1 MNFDVKKFIERESG
15 KLRKKVGEERAIVA
29 TSGGVDSTACAV
41 LAHRVLGNK
50 LKVIFIDDGLMRQ
63 DEGKSI
69 KALLNKNGI
78 NLLILNKQRQF
89 FTSLK
94 GLIDPEE
101 KRKAFRDMFYKV
113 LGRAIKEWR
122 TKFLIQGTIAAD
134 IVETKKKIKTQ
145 HNVLSQ
151 IKIDP
156 SKYGL
161 EIIEPLK
168 TIYKPEVRLVAKALG
183 LPAQI
188 YKRMPFPG
196 PGLLCR
202 IVGEV
207 TPQRVKIVREA
218 TQIVEKHLKPL
229 RPFQAFAVLLSD
241 KATGIS
247 KGKRLLGDI
256 IVIRSVESEKAL
268 KAKPT
273 QIPYSILNKLQ
284 KEITKNIPSV
294 VKILYDLTPKPPS
307 TIEYI

>member
-1 MNFDVKKFIERESG
+1 VNFDVKKFIERESG
-15 KLRKKVGEERAIVA
+15 KLRKKVGGERAIVA

-50 LKVIFIDDGLMRQ
+50 LKVVFIEDGLMRQ
-63 DEGKSI
+63 DEGKSV
-69 KALLNKNGI
+69 KALLKKKGI
-78 NLLILNKQRQF
+78 NLIILNKQREF
-89 FTSLK
+89 FSSLK

-101 KRKAFRDMFYKV
+101 KRKAFRDIFYKV
-113 LGRAIKEWR
+113 LGRAIKEWKA
-122 TKFLIQGTIAAD
+122 KFLIQGTIAAD

-156 SKYGL
+156 AKYGL

-202 IVGEV
+202 VVGEV

-247 KGKRLLGDI
+247 KGKRLFGNI

>member
-15 KLRKKVGEERAIVA
+15 KLRKKVGGERAIVA

-50 LKVIFIDDGLMRQ
+50 LKVVFIEDGLMRQ
-63 DEGKSI
+63 DEGKSV
-69 KALLNKNGI
+69 KALLKKKGI
-78 NLLILNKQRQF
+78 NLIILNKQREF
-89 FTSLK
+89 FSSLK

-101 KRKAFRDMFYKV
+101 KRKAFRDIFYKV
-113 LGRAIKEWR
+113 LGRAIKEWKA
-122 TKFLIQGTIAAD
+122 KFLIQGTIAAD

-156 SKYGL
+156 AKYGL

-202 IVGEV
+202 VVGEV

-247 KGKRLLGDI
+247 KGKRLFGNI

>member
-1 MNFDVKKFIERESG
+1 VNFDVKKFIERESG
-15 KLRKKVGEERAIVA
+15 KLRKKVGGERAIVA

-50 LKVIFIDDGLMRQ
+50 LKVVFIDDGLMRQ

-69 KALLNKNGI
+69 KALLKKSGI
-78 NLLILNKQRQF
+78 NLLILNKQKQF
-89 FTSLK
+89 FSSLK

-101 KRKAFRDMFYKV
+101 KRKAFRDIFYKV
-113 LGRAIKEWR
+113 LGRAIKEWKA
-122 TKFLIQGTIAAD
+122 KFLIQGTIAAD
-134 IVETKKKIKTQ
+134 ILETKKKIKTQ

-156 SKYGL
+156 AKYGL

-202 IVGEV
+202 VVGEV

-247 KGKRLLGDI
+247 KGKRLFGNI

>member
-50 LKVIFIDDGLMRQ
+50 LKVIFINDGLMRQ

-101 KRKAFRDMFYKV
+101 KRKAFRDIFYKV

>member
-15 KLRKKVGEERAIVA
+15 KLRKKVGGERAIVA

-50 LKVIFIDDGLMRQ
+50 LKVVFIEDGLMRQ
-63 DEGKSI
+63 DEGKSV
-69 KALLNKNGI
+69 KALLKKKGI
-78 NLLILNKQRQF
+78 NLIILNKQREF
-89 FTSLK
+89 FSSLK

-101 KRKAFRDMFYKV
+101 KRKAFRDIFYKV
-113 LGRAIKEWR
+113 LGRAIKEWKA
-122 TKFLIQGTIAAD
+122 KFLIQGTIAAD
-134 IVETKKKIKTQ
+134 ILETKKKIKTQ

-156 SKYGL
+156 AKYGL

-202 IVGEV
+202 VVGEV

-247 KGKRLLGDI
+247 KGKRLFGNI

>member
-1 MNFDVKKFIERESG
+1 VNFDVKKFIERESG

-50 LKVIFIDDGLMRQ
+50 LKVIFINDGLMRQ

-101 KRKAFRDMFYKV
+101 KRKAFRDIFYKV

>member
-15 KLRKKVGEERAIVA
+15 KLRKKVGGERAIVA

-50 LKVIFIDDGLMRQ
+50 LKVVFIDDGLMRQ

-69 KALLNKNGI
+69 KALLKKSGI
-78 NLLILNKQRQF
+78 NLLILNKQKQF
-89 FTSLK
+89 FSSLK

-101 KRKAFRDMFYKV
+101 KRKAFRDIFYKV
-113 LGRAIKEWR
+113 LGRAIKEWKA
-122 TKFLIQGTIAAD
+122 KFLIQGTIAAD
-134 IVETKKKIKTQ
+134 ILETKKKIKTQ

-156 SKYGL
+156 AKYGL

-202 IVGEV
+202 VVGEV

-247 KGKRLLGDI
+247 KGKRLFGNI

>member
-1 MNFDVKKFIERESG
+1 VNFDVKKFIERESG
-15 KLRKKVGEERAIVA
+15 KLRKKVGGERAIVA

-50 LKVIFIDDGLMRQ
+50 LKVVFIDDGLMRQ

-69 KALLNKNGI
+69 KALLKKSGI
-78 NLLILNKQRQF
+78 NLLILNKQKQF
-89 FTSLK
+89 FSSLK

-101 KRKAFRDMFYKV
+101 KRKAFRDIFYKV
-113 LGRAIKEWR
+113 LGRAIKEWKA
-122 TKFLIQGTIAAD
+122 KFLIQGTIAAD

-156 SKYGL
+156 AKYGL

-202 IVGEV
+202 VVGEV

-247 KGKRLLGDI
+247 KGKRLFGNI

>member
-1 MNFDVKKFIERESG
+1 VNFDVKKFIERESG

>member
-15 KLRKKVGEERAIVA
+15 KLRKKVGGERAIVA

-50 LKVIFIDDGLMRQ
+50 LKVVFIDDGLMRQ

-69 KALLNKNGI
+69 KALLKKSGI
-78 NLLILNKQRQF
+78 NLLILNKQKQF
-89 FTSLK
+89 FSSLK

-101 KRKAFRDMFYKV
+101 KRKAFRDIFYKV
-113 LGRAIKEWR
+113 LGRAIKEWKA
-122 TKFLIQGTIAAD
+122 KFLIQGTIAAD

-156 SKYGL
+156 AKYGL

-202 IVGEV
+202 VVGEV

-247 KGKRLLGDI
+247 KGKRLFGNI